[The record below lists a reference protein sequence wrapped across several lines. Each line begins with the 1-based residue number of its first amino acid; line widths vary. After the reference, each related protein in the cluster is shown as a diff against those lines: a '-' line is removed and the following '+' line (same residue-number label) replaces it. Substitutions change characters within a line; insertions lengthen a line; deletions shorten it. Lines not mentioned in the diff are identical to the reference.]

1 MNVVGNSVNALFKDA
16 NKYYNIILK
25 TYKTLEKSYSLKLPI
40 HSAGQWLLDNMYI
53 IEQEYSTLKDD
64 YRRIKRKKLPV
75 IKLHD
80 GTKHIA
86 IYYLACELVEKNT
99 GYIDQNIIL
108 NTLKE
113 HQKLS
118 YLTSDELDLFLIMLK
133 IALLKFISRIALN
146 ISNSQLRKMDVE
158 TIISTEYENNNLAK
172 DLYNELKYLRN
183 FKDYMQ
189 EPEKIKSTN
198 TAFVEY
204 MAYRLKEM
212 GTRGENYYKIL
223 NLEAEKIGF
232 TIEEAIVKE
241 HMEIAK
247 TTDYIGRAILSYK
260 QLQGINFREIF
271 EKVNK
276 IDETLK
282 DDYSK
287 EFKKCDY
294 KTKTRYRNYII
305 KLAKNITFLK
315 YMLQKKR

>member
-1 MNVVGNSVNALFKDA
+1 MGNSVNALFKDA

-146 ISNSQLRKMDVE
+146 
-158 TIISTEYENNNLAK
+158 
-172 DLYNELKYLRN
+172 
-183 FKDYMQ
+183 
-189 EPEKIKSTN
+189 
-198 TAFVEY
+198 
-204 MAYRLKEM
+204 
-212 GTRGENYYKIL
+212 
-223 NLEAEKIGF
+223 
-232 TIEEAIVKE
+232 
-241 HMEIAK
+241 
-247 TTDYIGRAILSYK
+247 
-260 QLQGINFREIF
+260 
-271 EKVNK
+271 
-276 IDETLK
+276 
-282 DDYSK
+282 
-287 EFKKCDY
+287 
-294 KTKTRYRNYII
+294 
-305 KLAKNITFLK
+305 
-315 YMLQKKR
+315 